1 MFTPTSPDLLA
12 RIAKSARSRVWRGAA
27 MLVVVASLFAAC
39 HRTPPAAPNASMSE
53 PGAASAPKTE
63 AAAAGATVSATEG
76 VTLRPEQIEKLGL
89 VTQAAQAMEYA
100 EHANGYGVVIG
111 HETIAQSV
119 AEVATAR
126 ATEQLSRSALRRAKQ
141 LSGTPGAV
149 SADVEEA
156 AAQKAAVDA
165 AAMMLSTQRLSST
178 LGMNPPW
185 QARDQDAM
193 LHELASGKIKL
204 LRATFPMGS
213 LSGGTPRSLRAA
225 RLGVTQ
231 PELGWKLKLVW
242 DAPADASIPGR
253 SYFALL
259 ERADVAEGERLA
271 VWAPVGEAVRGVV
284 IPTAAAVM
292 SEGKYW
298 CYLEKKPGTFERVE
312 IDATK
317 PTANGYFVSEG
328 VGAGDPIVITAAG
341 QLLAQELAASAEPD

>member
-1 MFTPTSPDLLA
+1 
-12 RIAKSARSRVWRGAA
+12 
-27 MLVVVASLFAAC
+27 
-39 HRTPPAAPNASMSE
+39 
-53 PGAASAPKTE
+53 
-63 AAAAGATVSATEG
+63 
-76 VTLRPEQIEKLGL
+76 
-89 VTQAAQAMEYA
+89 
-100 EHANGYGVVIG
+100 
-111 HETIAQSV
+111 
-119 AEVATAR
+119 
-126 ATEQLSRSALRRAKQ
+126 
-141 LSGTPGAV
+141 
-149 SADVEEA
+149 
-156 AAQKAAVDA
+156 
-165 AAMMLSTQRLSST
+165 MMLSTQRLSST